1 VSIIEISLFF
11 LLLSVL
17 IFVLAEY
24 FVWSPGHDDTNII
37 NIPLNWGH

>member
-24 FVWSPGHDDTNII
+24 FVWSPGHDDTLYEFDDTLI
-37 NIPLNWGH
+37 